1 MRICTFTTFILAF
14 TAVFPL
20 SPAAGAELPRAVI
33 PDSLGVNIHFT
44 DPRPGE
50 MEMLAEGG
58 FRVIRMDFTWSR
70 IEVEKGKYDF
80 SAYDRL
86 MAALDAHQMRALFI
100 LDYVNRH
107 YDNGL
112 SPSSD
117 EGRKA
122 FARWAAA
129 AAQHFRGRG
138 ILWEMY
144 NEPNIR
150 FWRPEPK
157 VEDYVKLALEV
168 GKALRKVAPE
178 EIYIGPGTSQIDMV
192 FLEECFKA
200 GLLEY
205 WSGVTVHPYRQK
217 DPETAAAEYAQLRRL
232 IAKYAPKGKQIPILS
247 GEWGYSSAW
256 HNFDNVRQA
265 KYLPRQWMI
274 NLANDIPVS
283 IWYDWHDDG
292 KDPKEAEHNFGTV
305 KYPYHKGRTPVYDPK
320 PSYLAAKT
328 LTTVLNGFQFNKRLA
343 VASGDDYVYLFSKG
357 DEVRLAAWTTSKT
370 PHAATIPASPG
381 RFAVTSHTG
390 ESLAALTADAQGLT
404 ITLNDTPQYLVP
416 EAANDLLRVASAWQR
431 APLDL
436 ALRAQPSFPLS
447 LSLRNPLDR
456 PIRVSSGGAATELK
470 PGQSVSLSTSFDLMR
485 VVEPVD
491 VRLECRIEGL
501 GTLAQTVPVQATN
514 PLSIAVGPPI
524 GGSLF
529 VRVDNPSGEA
539 FKGLVRLID
548 VKGVLPIQTELPI
561 EFQAGQQEQMVRFV
575 LQTTRIKDYRLG
587 VRIEDQ
593 QRRLQVLLPPATM
606 RLVDDFSRYT
616 PETLTAAWHM
626 IPDGDAKIASTQ
638 SVAVASL
645 PSGSPMAGDT
655 TLQIAYTMAEG
666 WKFVRLSPKTDALR
680 KIGGRPKALGFWI
693 YGNNSK
699 DVVRLRFVDS
709 TGQTF
714 QPSGDRITWTGWR
727 YLEIPLDGTGASH
740 WGGANDGVVHYPI
753 RWDTLLLID
762 GARLASE
769 PPPVYLSSPVLIQP

>member
-1 MRICTFTTFILAF
+1 MRACTLAF
-14 TAVFPL
+14 LASWFLVNSSSAT
-20 SPAAGAELPRAVI
+20 SAELPSLVI

-50 MEMLAEGG
+50 MEMLAKAG
-58 FRVIRMDFTWSR
+58 FRVIRMDFTWGR

-86 MAALDAHQMRALFI
+86 MAALDAHKMRALFI
-100 LDYVNRH
+100 LDYTNRH
-107 YDNGL
+107 YDNGV
-112 SPSSD
+112 SPCSD

-150 FWRPEPK
+150 FWKPEPK

-168 GKALRKVAPE
+168 GKALREVAPE

-217 DPETAAAEYAQLRRL
+217 DPETAAGEYAQLRRL
-232 IAKYAPKGKQIPILS
+232 IEKYAPKGKKIPIMS

-256 HNFDNVRQA
+256 HNFDDVRQA
-265 KYLPRQWMI
+265 KYLPREWMT

-305 KYPYHKGRTPVYDPK
+305 EYPYFKDRPQVYNPK
-320 PSYLAAKT
+320 PSYQAART

-343 VASGDDYVYLFSKG
+343 VGSGEDYVYLFTKG
-357 DEVRLAAWTTSKT
+357 DEVRLAAWTIADAPRTV
-370 PHAATIPASPG
+370 TIPASPG
-381 RFAVTSHTG
+381 RFTVTSHTG
-390 ESLAALTADAQGLT
+390 KHLPSLTADAKGLT
-404 ITLNDTPQYLVP
+404 LSLSDEPQYLVP
-416 EAANDLLRVASAWQR
+416 EATNDLLRVASAWER

-436 ALRAQPSFPLS
+436 AMQAQPSVALS

-456 PIRVSSGGAATELK
+456 PIRVSAGGAATEVK
-470 PGQSVSLSTSFDLMR
+470 PGQSVALSTTFDLMR
-485 VVEPVD
+485 VVEPVN
-491 VRLECRIEGL
+491 VRLECRVEGM

-514 PLSIAVGPPI
+514 PLSVAIGPPI

-529 VRVDNPSGEA
+529 VQVENPSGEA
-539 FKGLVRLID
+539 FKGLVRLTD
-548 VKGVLPIQTELPI
+548 VQGLLPIATEAKV
-561 EFQAGQQEQMVRFV
+561 EFQAGQQEQTVRFI
-575 LQTTRIKDYRLG
+575 LQTGRVKDYRLG
-587 VRIEDQ
+587 VRIEDEQ
-593 QRRLQVLLPPATM
+593 GRLQVALPGAAMT
-606 RLVDDFSRYT
+606 LVEDFSRYT
-616 PETLTAAWHM
+616 PETLAAGWRM

-638 SVAVASL
+638 SVAVASM
-645 PSGSPMAGDT
+645 PSDSPMAGKT
-655 TLQIAYTMAEG
+655 ALKIAYTMAEG
-666 WKFVRLSPKTDALR
+666 WKFLRLAPKTDALK
-680 KIGGRPKALGFWI
+680 KIDGRPKALGLWI
-693 YGNNSK
+693 YGNGSK

-714 QPSGDRITWTGWR
+714 QPSGDRMTWKGWR
-727 YLEIPLDGTGASH
+727 YVQIPLDGTAASH

-762 GARLASE
+762 GSRLASE
-769 PPPVYLSSPVLIQP
+769 PPEVYLSSPVLIRP